1 MNANDQHC
9 PPIDRAGI
17 FRGHPIRQTVKRFE
31 SGSVAIVVRYYIN
44 QELESGT
51 WVDVNF
57 EAFGNHFIIKRDG
70 TPNQA
75 MVSVL
80 SERLG
85 WDGDLSTVSSS
96 DWVNR
101 AVQLDIRRE
110 QYEGI
115 ARFKVAWINDFDQSP
130 AASGTADEATIEDLV
145 VTYGP
150 QLRAL
155 CSTAS
160 ENAPVAT
167 APTVTRMGNRDSA
180 WSACLRANKGE
191 PSKANDAWQKKIGAI
206 DKDES
211 TFTSVDWRTI
221 EDSFIPF

>member
-1 MNANDQHC
+1 MNANDQPC
-9 PPIDRAGI
+9 LPIDRAGI
-17 FRGHPIRQTVKRFE
+17 FRGHPVRQTVKRFE

-44 QELESGT
+44 QELDSGT
-51 WVDVNF
+51 WVDVNL
-57 EAFGNHFIIKRDG
+57 ETFGSHFIIKRDG

-80 SERLG
+80 SERFG

-101 AVQLDIRRE
+101 AVQLDIRCE
-110 QYEGI
+110 QYDGM
-115 ARFKVAWINDFDQSP
+115 ARFQIAWINDFDQSP
-130 AASGTADEATIEDLV
+130 TAGGTADEATIQDLV
-145 VTYGP
+145 VTYGS

-160 ENAPVAT
+160 ENTPVAT
-167 APTVTRMGNRDSA
+167 APTVTRVGNRDSA
-180 WSACLRANKGE
+180 WSACLRANNE
-191 PSKANDAWQKKIGAI
+191 DASKADDAWRQKIGTI
-206 DKDES
+206 DKDQS